1 MSNFF
6 VSFPYL
12 TTLILFSLFSDKT
25 DVDHESKNY
34 QSSNILFT
42 QFLRSG
48 RNFETNSRK
57 FDETGVLSTSWK
69 LLSSLSYA
77 CTPQHIGLLNT

>member
-6 VSFPYL
+6 VFFPYL
-12 TTLILFSLFSDKT
+12 TALILFSSFSYKT

-69 LLSSLSYA
+69 LLSSMLYA